1 MKLIVCLGLLFS
13 GLVNAQ
19 ESYDL
24 IDFSDDFSGK
34 IIVDDN
40 QENSD
45 LETNCTL
52 NIYQKKNGKLIFS
65 KPAFY
70 SEYDFEDSK
79 VRSNIKEIPYGE
91 QSILIYEDFNF
102 DGKEDI
108 ALRTGNY
115 SCYGGPS
122 FEIYLADKNGFTYN
136 ESFTELGSNYC
147 GMFTVDDEKKQLQT
161 MTKSGC
167 CWHQFSTYV
176 VENNQVVPIEIIEES
191 YSGIFAE
198 YSVQKRVNGKMVTSH
213 YQEFAQEFAEDNK
226 PEFTMIFENGK
237 KMHLMSIY
245 GDEHLGYI
253 FTNAD
258 NVVELFIDADF
269 TFNRADQTV
278 SFKNENTVYRITP
291 KGITI
296 KDGSKT
302 YHLNKIKQTA
312 GSFNNLKWN
321 TFSNVQMK

>member
-1 MKLIVCLGLLFS
+1 MKKLL
-13 GLVNAQ
+13 LVLMLMPFFALAQ

-24 IDFSDDFSGK
+24 IDFSDEFSGK

-52 NIYQKKNGKLIFS
+52 NIYQKKSGKLVFS

-79 VRSNIKEIPYGE
+79 VKSNIQQIPYGE

-176 VENNQVVPIEIIEES
+176 VENNQAIPIEIIEES
-191 YSGIFAE
+191 YSGIFAD
-198 YSVQKRVNGKMVTSH
+198 YSVQKRVNGKMVTSG
-213 YQEFAQEFAEDNK
+213 YQKFAEGNE
-226 PEFTMIFENGK
+226 PEFTMVFENGK
-237 KMHLMSIY
+237 KMHLMGIY

-253 FTNAD
+253 FTNAED
-258 NVVELFIDADF
+258 VVELFIDADF
-269 TFNRADQTV
+269 TYIKVNETLT
-278 SFKNENTVYRITP
+278 FKNKNTTYIVSEKEIVV
-291 KGITI
+291 
-296 KDGSKT
+296 KDGGKN
-302 YHLNKIKQTA
+302 YILNKIKETT
-312 GSFNNLKWN
+312 GSFKNLKWN
-321 TFSNVQMK
+321 SFSNVSFK

>member
-1 MKLIVCLGLLFS
+1 MKKMLFVLLLMPFFAW
-13 GLVNAQ
+13 AQ

-24 IDFSDDFSGK
+24 VDFSDEFSGK

-52 NIYQKKNGKLIFS
+52 NIYEKKNGKLIFS
-65 KPAFY
+65 KPALY
-70 SEYDFEDSK
+70 SEYDIEDSK
-79 VRSNIKEIPYGE
+79 VKSNIKQIPYGE
-91 QSILIYEDFNF
+91 QSILIFEDFNF

-115 SCYGGPS
+115 GCYGGPS

-147 GMFTVDDEKKQLQT
+147 GMFTVDNEKKQLQT

-167 CWHQFSTYV
+167 CWHQFATYV
-176 VENNQVVPIEIIEES
+176 VENNQVVPIEIVEES

-213 YQEFAQEFAEDNK
+213 YQEFPLENSDY
-226 PEFTMIFENGK
+226 EFTMVFENGK
-237 KMHLMSIY
+237 KMYLTKIY
-245 GDEHLGYI
+245 GGDQLGYI

-269 TFNRADQTV
+269 TFNKATQTLTFSNKSTIYEV
-278 SFKNENTVYRITP
+278 SSKEITV
-291 KGITI
+291 
-296 KDGSKT
+296 KDNGKT
-302 YHLNKIKQTA
+302 YHLNKIKETA

-321 TFSNVQMK
+321 TFSNVNFK